1 MACAGDRGAPAWPGL
16 MQFLWRRRCINDQVS
31 RGYDFRVGCGWR
43 RESVLVEGLGEAPR
57 LEQARGMG

>member
-1 MACAGDRGAPAWPGL
+1 M
-16 MQFLWRRRCINDQVS
+16 WRRRCINDQVS

-43 RESVLVEGLGEAPR
+43 REAVLVEGLGEAPR